1 MVVCGLQKWAPSMS
15 MLLHSPCL
23 FLPSDFASAAL
34 PQFPPSVPILIPNQA
49 RKELCQ
55 GFSWSRNPS
64 LSTLV
69 HTVFPL
75 MLYMLAFTPARHKNT
90 LLSTNVLMLP
100 DCLSSLLSQHVY
112 FIRKQALVC
121 ISVIHKVCYIQNGH
135 IILSNEPDRLWIT
148 GHRIL
153 WVCKARDLE

>member
-1 MVVCGLQKWAPSMS
+1 MACKNLNEHSHGSLWAPKVGPFHE
-15 MLLHSPCL
+15 HSSPQPVFISALRFCL
-23 FLPSDFASAAL
+23 CCPSPIPPISSNLNSQPSKEGAL
-34 PQFPPSVPILIPNQA
+34 P
-49 RKELCQ
+49 
-55 GFSWSRNPS
+55 GFSWSWEPS
-64 LSTLV
+64 LTTLV

-75 MLYMLAFTPARHKNT
+75 MLYILAFTPAWHKNT

-135 IILSNEPDRLWIT
+135 IILSNEPGPSMNYR
-148 GHRIL
+148 
-153 WVCKARDLE
+153 